1 MEIGTLRDVLLWSLV
16 VNYAVLFV
24 WFGAFVFAH
33 EWMFRMHTR
42 WFQLSRQSFDAIHY
56 GGMAFYK
63 IGILL
68 LNLVPLIAV
77 SVSAR

>member
-1 MEIGTLRDVLLWSLV
+1 MEIGTLRDVLLWSTV

-24 WFGAFVFAH
+24 WFGVFVFAH

-56 GGMAFYK
+56 GGIAFYK

-77 SVSAR
+77 SVSTR